1 METVQL
7 SLLQE
12 GKKAPDFSVPASNPD
27 FVLLRTKSANANFGF
42 NGKTISLA
50 DYKNKKIVILYFYP
64 KDNTP
69 GCTLQACNF
78 RDKIVQFD
86 KTDAVIL
93 GVSPDSVA
101 SHHKFIEKFK
111 LPFILLADIDHKLCE
126 SYGVWV
132 EKNMYGR
139 KYMGVARTTYVI
151 DKEGKILKAFA
162 KVNPLKHINEV
173 LAFLQ
178 SL

>member
-7 SLLQE
+7 NLLQE
-12 GKKAPDFSVPASNPD
+12 NKKAPEFSVPASNG
-27 FVLLRTKSANANFGF
+27 RN
-42 NGKTISLA
+42 ISLS
-50 DYKNKKIVILYFYP
+50 DFRNKKYAILYFYP

-78 RDKIVQFD
+78 RDKITQFD
-86 KTDAVIL
+86 KTDTVIL

-101 SHHKFIEKFK
+101 SHNKFIEKFK
-111 LPFILLADIDHKLCE
+111 LPFILLADTDHTLCE

-151 DKEGKILKAFA
+151 DKEGKILKVFA